1 MTGLPPFAPA
11 IPVLVFAWRLRALLR
26 SFVRLQAVSP
36 QSAVTPAALKTRQG
50 LIFRRLQRQGV
61 IVAAE
66 GGRYYLDQARYERW
80 RSARRR
86 RVIVIL
92 ATLATLTLIAWY
104 AGWLR
109 P

>member
-1 MTGLPPFAPA
+1 MAGLPPFATA
-11 IPVLVFAWRLRALLR
+11 IPVLVFAWRLRALIR

-50 LIFRRLQRQGV
+50 PLFRRLQRQGV
-61 IVAAE
+61 IAAAD
-66 GGRYYLDQARYERW
+66 GGRYYVDQARYERW
-80 RSARRR
+80 ISVRRR
-86 RVIVIL
+86 RAIVIL
-92 ATLATLTLIAWY
+92 ATLTTVTLIAWY